1 MGPANTAPAASRGA
15 QGWSSSRRTSAPMR
29 RQNQGRQNQD
39 RTRPARLRCLH
50 SKDISMALPK
60 LRGLQ
65 GELAETL
72 VAELSTLQPHPA
84 SVGRL
89 LRLHPVETVE
99 AVGVRACRGR
109 AVPPVAERVQ
119 NGSAGGVIDPT
130 PSVLCTCAGKQSRL
144 GQTSAAGS
152 PGRPFLR
159 QLVLQSALSFGQPRT
174 ISRFGGAR
182 PIGHHLT

>member
-1 MGPANTAPAASRGA
+1 
-15 QGWSSSRRTSAPMR
+15 MR

-39 RTRPARLRCLH
+39 RTTPAIRLRCLH

-65 GELAETL
+65 GESAETL

-174 ISRFGGAR
+174 ISRFGGAPTNR
-182 PIGHHLT
+182 PSFDMTSAPGMSMGAARRSRSKGPS

>member
-1 MGPANTAPAASRGA
+1 MRIWVQPNTAPAASRGA

-39 RTRPARLRCLH
+39 RTRPAIRLRCLH

-65 GELAETL
+65 GESAETL

-152 PGRPFLR
+152 P
-159 QLVLQSALSFGQPRT
+159 VALFCASSC
-174 ISRFGGAR
+174 SRV
-182 PIGHHLT
+182 P

>member
-1 MGPANTAPAASRGA
+1 MRIWVQPNTAPAASRGA

-152 PGRPFLR
+152 P
-159 QLVLQSALSFGQPRT
+159 VALFCASSC
-174 ISRFGGAR
+174 SRV
-182 PIGHHLT
+182 P

>member
-1 MGPANTAPAASRGA
+1 MGSAKHSTCGL
-15 QGWSSSRRTSAPMR
+15 SRRARVVVEPSDQRTYAQTES
-29 RQNQGRQNQD
+29 RQTESRQKQD
-39 RTRPARLRCLH
+39 RPASDLRSQ

-119 NGSAGGVIDPT
+119 NRSAGCVIDPT

-152 PGRPFLR
+152 PD
-159 QLVLQSALSFGQPRT
+159 ALFS
-174 ISRFGGAR
+174 SRV
-182 PIGHHLT
+182 P